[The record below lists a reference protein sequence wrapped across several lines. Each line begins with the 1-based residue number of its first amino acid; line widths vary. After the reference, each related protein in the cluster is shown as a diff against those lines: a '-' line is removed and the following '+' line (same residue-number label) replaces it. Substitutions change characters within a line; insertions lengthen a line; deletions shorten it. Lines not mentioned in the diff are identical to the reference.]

1 MCSSLFAASQRGAS
15 GDQLLHQQEE
25 ERSHCKGA
33 RAHTREHR
41 KRAQRGKKVRSA
53 ARALTFAPHA
63 AAMRA
68 YGRALATLLFTTSA
82 VGVQV
87 SGRRSLA

>member
-1 MCSSLFAASQRGAS
+1 
-15 GDQLLHQQEE
+15 
-25 ERSHCKGA
+25 
-33 RAHTREHR
+33 
-41 KRAQRGKKVRSA
+41 VRSA